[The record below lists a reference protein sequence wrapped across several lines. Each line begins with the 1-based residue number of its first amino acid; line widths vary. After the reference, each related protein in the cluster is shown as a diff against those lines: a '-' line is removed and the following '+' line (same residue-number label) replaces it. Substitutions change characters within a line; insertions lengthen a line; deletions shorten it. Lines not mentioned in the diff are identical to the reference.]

1 MSYLGMSEVY
11 FIFLAD
17 FESEKFSFFL
27 LLFLTDQIKLHTQST
42 WVSKSKLKFD
52 SSSSKSPRSSVA
64 LVL

>member
-1 MSYLGMSEVY
+1 MSYLGVSEVY

-17 FESEKFSFFL
+17 FESENFSF
-27 LLFLTDQIKLHTQST
+27 FLTDQIKLHTQST